1 MEIRVAATGSL
12 NRKNLLTIVSV
23 GILVGTELVGL
34 ALAAGW
40 ALAGIFQLGRT
51 YEYAFMGIFG
61 VLGMYALLRFMQR
74 AVKVEPIRN

>member
-1 MEIRVAATGSL
+1 MAATGSL

-40 ALAGIFQLGRT
+40 ALAGIFQLGT
-51 YEYAFMGIFG
+51 AYEYSFMAIFG
-61 VLGMYALLRFMQR
+61 AMGLYALFRFMQR

>member
-1 MEIRVAATGSL
+1 VAATGSL

-40 ALAGIFQLGRT
+40 ALAGIFQLGT
-51 YEYAFMGIFG
+51 AYEYAFMAIFG
-61 VLGMYALLRFMQR
+61 AMGLYGLFRFMQR